1 MSTYNED
8 DDDMFNDDEDLL
20 TPNYWPTGPDENLPA
35 IDVVLDH
42 RLREDTSESVPESP
56 VCSKANQ

>member
-8 DDDMFNDDEDLL
+8 DDDMFNDEEDML
-20 TPNYWPTGPDENLPA
+20 TPSYWPTGPDENLAA

-42 RLREDTSESVPESP
+42 RLREDTSEPIPECP
-56 VCSKANQ
+56 VCSKANH